1 MTNAIYD
8 QDSVRL
14 RIDDGTESGAT
25 WQLPVNTDGK
35 VSAGRLCRSRYLL
48 QETGGK
54 TADFEPELRYSY
66 NGGAYTR
73 VGLASSVIQL
83 TASGTVSDGTATTQQ
98 LGAGDFDGGEFD
110 SNGSIAL
117 EAFNKSDEREY
128 EWCHAIIPADVK
140 PGDTIALRVYHA
152 GGTALDVYTNTLT
165 ITIRQRGYT
174 VQAGQ

>member
-54 TADFEPELRYSY
+54 GWT
-66 NGGAYTR
+66 
-73 VGLASSVIQL
+73 SV
-83 TASGTVSDGTATTQQ
+83 
-98 LGAGDFDGGEFD
+98 
-110 SNGSIAL
+110 
-117 EAFNKSDEREY
+117 
-128 EWCHAIIPADVK
+128 
-140 PGDTIALRVYHA
+140 
-152 GGTALDVYTNTLT
+152 
-165 ITIRQRGYT
+165 
-174 VQAGQ
+174 